1 MTAEPKERHQQVEA
15 NGVTLSVSELG
26 DGPPIVLLHGLTATR
41 WYVVLGSKL
50 LVRRGF
56 RLVSYDA
63 RGHGESSP
71 APDPDAYEYRNL
83 VEDLC
88 ALVDRTGAEKVV
100 LAGNS
105 MGAHTAMAYALQFPE
120 RVAALVQITP
130 SYHGRAREGDEELAT
145 WRRLADGLERGGVEG
160 FMEAYEPTVPDRWR
174 ETVCKV
180 TRQRLERHRDPRAL
194 ADALRVVP
202 RSLAFEGMEELD
214 GMRVPTLVIGSHD
227 EADPG
232 HPLAIAEEY
241 AERLPNAELVIEE
254 EGKSPL
260 AWQGAQLS
268 RAIEHFVGRKVP
280 DWGAGN
286 GAGPR

>member
-1 MTAEPKERHQQVEA
+1 MTAEPKERHHEVEA
-15 NGVTLSVSELG
+15 NGVTLSVEELG
-26 DGPPIVLLHGLTATR
+26 EGPPIVLLHGLTATR

-50 LVRRGF
+50 LARHGF

-71 APDPDAYEYRNL
+71 APDPDAYEYRDL

-88 ALVDRTGAEKVV
+88 ALVDRTGSEKVV

-130 SYHGRAREGDEELAT
+130 SYQGRPREGVEELAR
-145 WRRLADGLERGGVEG
+145 WQRLADGLARGGVEG
-160 FMEAYEPTVPDRWR
+160 FMEAYEPTVPERWR

-180 TRQRLERHRDPRAL
+180 TRQRLERHRDTRAL

-202 RSLAFEGMEELD
+202 KSLAFEGMEELD
-214 GMRVPTLVIGSHD
+214 GLAVPTLVVGSRD

-232 HPLAIAEEY
+232 HPLAVAEEY
-241 AERLPNAELVIEE
+241 AERLPDAELALEE
-254 EGKSPL
+254 GGKSPL

-268 RAIEHFVGRKVP
+268 RAIEDFVRRKTP
-280 DWGAGN
+280 QWAGN
-286 GAGPR
+286 DAGPH

>member
-1 MTAEPKERHQQVEA
+1 MTAEPKERHQQVET

-50 LVRRGF
+50 LARHGF

-71 APDPDAYEYRNL
+71 APDPGAYEYRDL

-88 ALVDRTGAEKVV
+88 ALVDRTSSDKVV

-130 SYHGRAREGDEELAT
+130 SYHGRAREGEDELGR

-160 FMEAYEPTVPDRWR
+160 FMKAYEPTVPERWR

-194 ADALRVVP
+194 ADAVRVVP

-214 GMRVPTLVIGSHD
+214 AMAVPTLVVGSRD

-232 HPLAIAEEY
+232 HPLAVAEEY
-241 AERLPNAELVIEE
+241 AERLPEAELVVEE

-268 RAIEHFVGRKVP
+268 RAIEDFVRRKAP
-280 DWGAGN
+280 DWAGN
-286 GAGPR
+286 DAGPH

>member
-1 MTAEPKERHQQVEA
+1 MPAELNERQFEVRSD
-15 NGVTLSVSELG
+15 GVTLSGEELG
-26 DGPPIVLLHGLTATR
+26 EGPPIVLLHGLTATR

-50 LVRRGF
+50 LARHGF
-56 RLVSYDA
+56 RVISYDA
-63 RGHGESSP
+63 RAHGESSP
-71 APDPDAYEYRNL
+71 APDPSAYEYRDL

-88 ALVDRTGAEKVV
+88 ALLDRLELDQVV

-120 RVAALVQITP
+120 RVAAMVQIP
-130 SYHGRAREGDEELAT
+130 PAYHGRPREGDEELAS

-160 FMEAYEPTVPDRWR
+160 FMEAYEPTVPERWR

-194 ADALRVVP
+194 GDALRIVP
-202 RSLAFEGMEELD
+202 GSLAFEGMEELE
-214 GMRVPTLVIGSHD
+214 GMRVPTLVVGSRD

-232 HPLAIAEEY
+232 HPLAIAREY
-241 AERLPNAELVIEE
+241 AERLPDAELAVEE

-268 RAIEHFVGRKVP
+268 RAIEDFVERRAP
-280 DWGAGN
+280 EGAK
-286 GAGPR
+286 RRT

>member
-1 MTAEPKERHQQVEA
+1 MPEELNARHFQVDA
-15 NGVTLSVSELG
+15 GGAQLSGEELG

-50 LVRRGF
+50 LARHGF

-63 RGHGESSP
+63 RGHGESS
-71 APDPDAYEYRNL
+71 AASDPDAYEYRDL
-83 VEDLC
+83 VDDLC
-88 ALVDRTGAEKVV
+88 ALLDDRLRSGEKVV
-100 LAGNS
+100 LAGGS

-130 SYHGRAREGDEELAT
+130 AYEGRPREGDEELAT
-145 WRRLADGLERGGVEG
+145 WDRLAEGLERDGVDG
-160 FMEAYEPTVPDRWR
+160 FMEAYETSVPERWR

-180 TRQRLERHRDPRAL
+180 TRQRLERHRDLDAL
-194 ADALRVVP
+194 ARAVRVVP
-202 RSLAFEGMEELD
+202 RSLAFEGMEELEQ
-214 GMRVPTLVIGSHD
+214 MRVPTLVVGSRD

-232 HPLAIAEEY
+232 HPLRVAKEY
-241 AERLPNAELVIEE
+241 ADRLPDAELVVED

-268 RAIEHFVGRKVP
+268 RTIEDFVRRRTGS
-280 DWGAGN
+280 
-286 GAGPR
+286 